1 MMRDTGKSCFGGRGG
16 RRRCES
22 PSLQERERESKGR
35 EETARRLIRPDRQI
49 KLILRLL
56 ENVTQSYGCSKTGK
70 YYKQGGTVVDG

>member
-1 MMRDTGKSCFGGRGG
+1 LAAGEAEGGANRL
-16 RRRCES
+16 RCR
-22 PSLQERERESKGR
+22 RERESKGR